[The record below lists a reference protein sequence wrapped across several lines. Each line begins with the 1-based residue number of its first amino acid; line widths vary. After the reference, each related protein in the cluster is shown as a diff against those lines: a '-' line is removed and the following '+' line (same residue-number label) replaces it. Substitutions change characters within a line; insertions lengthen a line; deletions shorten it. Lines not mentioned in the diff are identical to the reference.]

1 MIKILDKTFEIYIE
15 ETKIL
20 QRVAELGK
28 ELDRDFKDKNPL
40 MISVLNGAFIFSADL
55 IRCMGIQP
63 EITFIRVASY
73 EELQSTGK
81 VKEVL
86 GLKENI
92 FNRDILLV
100 EDIVDTGET
109 LSYLVEMFET
119 LGPKSISIV
128 TLLHKPEAQQKSK
141 KPDYIGFEI
150 PPKFV
155 LGYGLDYNGLGRELR
170 DLYQLV

>member
-1 MIKILDKTFEIYIE
+1 MIKILDKTFEAYITE
-15 ETKIL
+15 AEIL
-20 QRVAELGK
+20 GRVAELGQA
-28 ELDRDFKDKNPL
+28 LDRDFKNKNPL
-40 MISVLNGAFIFSADL
+40 IITVLNGAFIFSADL
-55 IRCMGIQP
+55 IRCMSIQP

-92 FNRDILLV
+92 FNRDIIIV

-109 LSYLVEMFET
+109 LNYLMEMFNT
-119 LGPKSISIV
+119 LGPKSISVV

-150 PPKFV
+150 PMKFV

-170 DLYQLV
+170 DLYQLN

>member
-1 MIKILDKTFEIYIE
+1 MIKVLDKNFIPYIE
-15 ETKIL
+15 ESAIIT
-20 QRVAELGK
+20 RVKELGQQ
-28 ELDRDFKDKNPL
+28 LDNDYKGRKPL

-55 IRCMGIQP
+55 IRCMSIQP

-86 GLKENI
+86 GLKKNV
-92 FNRDILLV
+92 FNRDIILV

-109 LSYLVEMFET
+109 LQHLLKMFET
-119 LGPKSISIV
+119 LGPKSISV
-128 TLLHKPEAQQKSK
+128 VSLLHKPAAQIKSR

-170 DLYQLV
+170 DLYQLA

>member
-1 MIKILDKTFEIYIE
+1 MIEIFDKSFIPYIKE
-15 ETKIL
+15 EDIIT
-20 QRVAELGK
+20 RVKELG
-28 ELDRDFKDKNPL
+28 EQLDTDYADKNPL

-55 IRCMGIQP
+55 IRSMKIP
-63 EITFIRVASY
+63 TEITFIRVASY

-86 GLKENI
+86 GLKENV
-92 FNRDILLV
+92 FNRDIILM

-109 LSYLVEMFET
+109 LEHLLKMFET
-119 LGPKSISIV
+119 LGPKSISV
-128 TLLHKPEAQQKSK
+128 VSLLHKPAAQIKSK
-141 KPDYIGFEI
+141 KPDYVGFEI

-170 DLYQLV
+170 DLYQLA

>member
-1 MIKILDKTFEIYIE
+1 MIKILDKTFIPYIE
-15 ETKIL
+15 E
-20 QRVAELGK
+20 QRIITRVKEIGK
-28 ELDRDFKDKNPL
+28 QLDADYKDKKPL
-40 MISVLNGAFIFSADL
+40 LISVLNGAFIFSADL
-55 IRCMGIQP
+55 IRSMSIQP

-92 FNRDILLV
+92 FNRDIILV

-109 LSYLVEMFET
+109 LEHLLKMFET
-119 LGPKSISIV
+119 LGPKSITVVS
-128 TLLHKPEAQQKSK
+128 LLHKPAAQIKSR

-170 DLYQLV
+170 DLYQLA